1 MNNKGQS
8 LVLFILII
16 PILIGIM
23 ALVIDCGKV
32 LYTKSKQE
40 NTIELILEYTKEDL
54 KNNTLEEEKVKKL
67 IDKNLE
73 NNKNIIT
80 IEKEKVSILT
90 KEEVEGI
97 FSKILGFKEFK
108 VETKIISYLDNNK
121 VKIEKIK

>member
-54 KNNTLEEEKVKKL
+54 KNNTLEEEKEKDGVLSVQEQSRGDGNHFRVHCQWRSYRDPRLAGKL
-67 IDKNLE
+67 
-73 NNKNIIT
+73 
-80 IEKEKVSILT
+80 
-90 KEEVEGI
+90 
-97 FSKILGFKEFK
+97 
-108 VETKIISYLDNNK
+108 
-121 VKIEKIK
+121 

>member
-80 IEKEKVSILT
+80 IKKEKVSILT

-97 FSKILGFKEFK
+97 FSKMLGFKEFK
-108 VETKIISYLDNNK
+108 VETELISYLDNKK